1 MISMIKDFDIQNLL
15 VDQNTQNPLPITEEE
30 VMADIYTLNINIFSA
45 QNLKLL
51 RTARKSLLM
60 VYRYYFDDEIDKKAV
75 INLQA

>member
-51 RTARKSLLM
+51 RTARKSLMM

>member
-1 MISMIKDFDIQNLL
+1 MISMIKDFDIQSLL

-51 RTARKSLLM
+51 RTARKSLMM